1 MPHNEDF
8 TEDIDIKNFDEENVG
23 SAEDELF
30 EHYRFVVDKG
40 QSQMRIDKYLSDK
53 ISKISRN
60 RVQNAIRDGAV
71 LVDNEPVKPNFTI
84 KPNQII
90 SVLFPNMPHEGG
102 VVPEKMPLDIIY
114 EDDDLIV
121 LNKPAGLVCHPGVG
135 NRNGTLINGLAYYF
149 QEKLPN
155 FNAIGDEE
163 RPGLVHRIDK
173 DTSGLLVVAKT
184 SFALN
189 HLAKQFFD
197 HTTGRTYWALVWGEP
212 EKKTGTVT
220 LNVGRDPHDP
230 TIIMAFPEGDHGK
243 HAITHYKAIQP
254 MYYVSLIECKLETG
268 RTHQIRI
275 HMKYLGHPLFMD
287 KRYGGDKI
295 LKGTIFTKYRQF
307 AEKAM
312 DTCPRQA
319 LHAKTLSFDHP
330 TTGQRMEFN
339 SELPTDFATCLKLWE
354 NYVEDR
360 KALL

>member
-1 MPHNEDF
+1 MPLNEDF
-8 TEDIDIKNFDEENVG
+8 IEDVDFQNLDEDNAADSE
-23 SAEDELF
+23 EELF
-30 EHYRFVVDKG
+30 EHHRFVVDKG
-40 QSQMRIDKYLSDK
+40 QGQMRLDKYLSEK

-60 RVQNAIRDGAV
+60 KVQNAIRDGAV
-71 LVDNEPVKPNFTI
+71 LVDNEVVKPNFTI

-90 SVLFPNMPHEGG
+90 SVFFPSMPHEGG
-102 VVPEKMPLDIIY
+102 AIPEKMPLDIIY
-114 EDDDLIV
+114 EDDDVIV

-135 NRNGTLINGLAYYF
+135 NPKGTLINGLVYYF
-149 QEKLPN
+149 QEKIPN
-155 FNAIGDEE
+155 FNAIGAEE

-189 HLAKQFFD
+189 NLAKQFFD

-212 EKKTGTVT
+212 NKKIGTITV
-220 LNVGRDPHDP
+220 NVGRDRKDP
-230 TIIMAFPEGDHGK
+230 TIIMAFPEGEDGK
-243 HAITHYKAIQP
+243 HAVTHYKTIDP
-254 MYYVSLIECKLETG
+254 MYYVSLVECKLETG

-275 HMKYLGHPLFMD
+275 HMKHLGHPLFMD
-287 KRYGGDKI
+287 KRYGGDRI

-312 DTCPRQA
+312 ETCSRQA

-330 TTGQRMEFN
+330 VTGKRMEFD
-339 SELPTDFATCLKLWE
+339 SELPTDFSDCYKMWQA
-354 NYVEDR
+354 YVADR